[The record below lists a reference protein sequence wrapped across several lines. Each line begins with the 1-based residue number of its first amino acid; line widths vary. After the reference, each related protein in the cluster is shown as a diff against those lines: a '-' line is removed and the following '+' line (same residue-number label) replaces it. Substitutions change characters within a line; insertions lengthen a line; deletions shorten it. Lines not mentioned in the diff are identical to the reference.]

1 MKQLNRRALDELIR
15 AATEQAINETLGP
28 LKDKSVPE
36 EEIQRVMAK
45 RLENPRLSQPNNFS
59 ETDLEEAE
67 DDETEISKENKPKDS
82 NADRVKSDKQA
93 NPEKKNIV
101 SKKIA
106 TGKEEPKPEA
116 IIPDP
121 SEIKD
126 VTFDQMINMMN
137 MMRSGKSTKN
147 PDTKQSL
154 KDYFKG
160 LNVGERQA
168 MFVLLSGLTQ
178 ILAGG
183 VEGKEAPDPSQV
195 GIEINPRKDTG
206 RGPGSQKP
214 SAQASST
221 PAIKRPGQAPDK
233 DLPIVVGESADRKSK
248 LQILAKIRRS
258 M

>member
-1 MKQLNRRALDELIR
+1 MKSLNRRALDELIR
-15 AATEQAINETLGP
+15 VATEQAINETLGP
-28 LKDKSVPE
+28 LRRTESEHEVQLKMA
-36 EEIQRVMAK
+36 QR
-45 RLENPRLSQPNNFS
+45 LQNPRLSAPTDNYN

-67 DDETEISKENKPKDS
+67 DDEVDQGKGTSVKPTGTKDE
-82 NADRVKSDKQA
+82 KGPE
-93 NPEKKNIV
+93 PEKKNVV

-137 MMRSGKSTKN
+137 MMRSGRSTKN

-195 GIEINPRKDTG
+195 GIEINPRKAGDKS
-206 RGPGSQKP
+206 PGAQRP
-214 SAQASST
+214 SPQAAPGTSV
-221 PAIKRPGQAPDK
+221 KRPGQTPDR
-233 DLPIVVGESADRKSK
+233 DLPIVVGEAADRASK
-248 LQILAKIRRS
+248 LQILARIRRS
-258 M
+258 T

>member
-1 MKQLNRRALDELIR
+1 MNGLNRRALDELIR
-15 AATEQAINETLGP
+15 SATEQALNETLGK
-28 LKDKSVPE
+28 LRRSEQDE
-36 EEIQRVMAK
+36 QDLMAR
-45 RLENPRLSQPNNFS
+45 RLENPRTNSDVSRLG
-59 ETDLEEAE
+59 ELDLEEAE
-67 DDETEISKENKPKDS
+67 GDEIDKPSQDKS
-82 NADRVKSDKQA
+82 AAVKS
-93 NPEKKNIV
+93 PEKKGEMGGESEKKNVV

-121 SEIKD
+121 TEIKD

-183 VEGKEAPDPSQV
+183 VEGKDAPDPSQV
-195 GIEINPRKDTG
+195 GIEINPRKDVG
-206 RGPGSQKP
+206 KGPGSQKSP
-214 SAQASST
+214 AQTSPASQV
-221 PAIKRPGQAPDK
+221 KRPGQVPDK
-233 DLPIVVGESADRKSK
+233 DLPIVVGEAADKASK
-248 LQILAKIRRS
+248 LQILARIRRS
-258 M
+258 V

>member
-1 MKQLNRRALDELIR
+1 MKGLNRRSLDELIR
-15 AATEQAINETLGP
+15 SATAQALNETLGS
-28 LKDKSVPE
+28 LVKDE
-36 EEIQRVMAK
+36 RRAQQDMAN
-45 RLENPRLSQPNNFS
+45 RINGTGATTTLG

-67 DDETEISKENKPKDS
+67 DEE
-82 NADRVKSDKQA
+82 ADKSDQGKVA
-93 NPEKKNIV
+93 AVKPAGAKGEKSGEPEKKNVV

-121 SEIKD
+121 TEIKD

-183 VEGKEAPDPSQV
+183 VEGKDAPDPSQV
-195 GIEINPRKDTG
+195 GIEINPRKDVG
-206 RGPGSQKP
+206 KGPGSQRSP
-214 SAQASST
+214 AQTSPASQ
-221 PAIKRPGQAPDK
+221 IKRPGQVPDK
-233 DLPIVVGESADRKSK
+233 DLPIVVGEAADKASK
-248 LQILAKIRRS
+248 LQILARIRRGV
-258 M
+258 

>member
-1 MKQLNRRALDELIR
+1 MKSLNRRALDELIR
-15 AATEQAINETLGP
+15 VATEQAINETLGP
-28 LKDKSVPE
+28 LRRSDPDERTV
-36 EEIQRVMAK
+36 QHNMAQ
-45 RLENPRLSQPNNFS
+45 RLENPGLSAPTDNFN

-67 DDETEISKENKPKDS
+67 DDEVDQGKGTS
-82 NADRVKSDKQA
+82 VKTPATKGEKGPE
-93 NPEKKNIV
+93 PEKKNVV

-121 SEIKD
+121 TEIKD

-195 GIEINPRKDTG
+195 GIEINPRKDIG
-206 RGPGSQKP
+206 KGPGSQKP

>member
-1 MKQLNRRALDELIR
+1 MKGLSHRVLDELIR
-15 AATEQAINETLGP
+15 SATAQALSETLGS
-28 LKDKSVPE
+28 LVEDERE
-36 EEIQRVMAK
+36 EQERMER
-45 RLENPRLSQPNNFS
+45 RLRGNSATTTLG

-67 DDETEISKENKPKDS
+67 DEEADKPDQDKA
-82 NADRVKSDKQA
+82 ADVKPAAAKGEKGGE
-93 NPEKKNIV
+93 PEKKNVV

-121 SEIKD
+121 TEIKD

-195 GIEINPRKDTG
+195 GIEINPRKDSG
-206 RGPGSQKP
+206 KGPGSQRSP
-214 SAQASST
+214 AQAS
-221 PAIKRPGQAPDK
+221 PASQVKRPGQAQDK
-233 DLPIVVGESADRKSK
+233 DLPIVVGEAADRASK

-258 M
+258 A